1 MENLAAALLSKVCAK
16 LYGYETNKNELM
28 DTRKGSH
35 NSSFRSEGRIHSA
48 QAVLSVV
55 LAKLHGY
62 ETNKN
67 ELMDTRKGSHNSIT
81 LGANKGFALVSGLKC
96 SFVKNYTAMK

>member
-16 LYGYETNKNELM
+16 LYGNETNKNELM
-28 DTRKGSH
+28 DT
-35 NSSFRSEGRIHSA
+35 A
-48 QAVLSVV
+48 
-55 LAKLHGY
+55 
-62 ETNKN
+62 
-67 ELMDTRKGSHNSIT
+67 GSHNSIT

>member
-1 MENLAAALLSKVCAK
+1 MKNLAAALLSKVCAK
-16 LYGYETNKNELM
+16 LY
-28 DTRKGSH
+28 
-35 NSSFRSEGRIHSA
+35 
-48 QAVLSVV
+48 
-55 LAKLHGY
+55 GY

>member
-16 LYGYETNKNELM
+16 LYGCK
-28 DTRKGSH
+28 
-35 NSSFRSEGRIHSA
+35 
-48 QAVLSVV
+48 
-55 LAKLHGY
+55 
-62 ETNKN
+62 TNKN

>member
-16 LYGYETNKNELM
+16 LY
-28 DTRKGSH
+28 
-35 NSSFRSEGRIHSA
+35 
-48 QAVLSVV
+48 
-55 LAKLHGY
+55 GY